1 MSRAMAFFLAGL
13 AAGTLLLGGPLS
25 PTARAEEAPATGQEE
40 LALPNEL
47 SLYALTLAGT
57 PYRFGGDSPETGLDC
72 SGFVGHVFRE
82 VAGLELPRSASAI
95 ARLGRKIGLEEL
107 KPGDLV
113 FFNTLRRA
121 FSHVGIYLG
130 DNRFIH
136 ASSSKTGDVVIS
148 DLRDRYWAR
157 RFDGARRL
165 ELPNK

>member
-1 MSRAMAFFLAGL
+1 MATKLYAVVLALVL
-13 AAGTLLLGGPLS
+13 AQPCWAEEVAFSLP
-25 PTARAEEAPATGQEE
+25 RAEEAIVPGSPGADVI
-40 LALPNEL
+40 
-47 SLYALTLAGT
+47 LYALSLTGT
-57 PYRFGGDSPETGLDC
+57 PYRYGGRDTERGFDC

-82 VAGLELPRSASAI
+82 VAGIDLPRSAEAI

-130 DNRFIH
+130 NQQFIH
-136 ASSSKTGDVVIS
+136 ASSSKTGDVMIS
-148 DLRDRYWAR
+148 SLREAYWAR

-165 ELPNK
+165 DTATP